1 MRLTSLQRQFLWPAD
16 VPLVELRS
24 WIRQQLAEEGD
35 VLRWA
40 LTGVDSSVDAVR
52 TLQVEAV
59 ISA

>member
-1 MRLTSLQRQFLWPAD
+1 MRLTSLQRQFPWPAD

-24 WIRQQLAEEGD
+24 WIRQQLEVEGD

-40 LTGVDSSVDAVR
+40 LTAVR
-52 TLQVEAV
+52 FSADGARILQVEAV

>member
-1 MRLTSLQRQFLWPAD
+1 MRLTSLQRQLFWPAD

-24 WIRQQLAEEGD
+24 WIREQLAEEGD

-40 LTGVDSSVDAVR
+40 LTAVGSSADCGR

-59 ISA
+59 ISE

>member
-1 MRLTSLQRQFLWPAD
+1 MRLISLQLQFLWPAD
-16 VPLVELRS
+16 MPLVELRS
-24 WIRQQLAEEGD
+24 WIRHQLAAEGE

-40 LTGVDSSVDAVR
+40 LTAVGPTSDGGR

>member
-24 WIRQQLAEEGD
+24 WIREQLAVEGD

-40 LTGVDSSVDAVR
+40 LTGVGSSTDGAR
-52 TLQVEAV
+52 TLHVEAV

>member
-1 MRLTSLQRQFLWPAD
+1 MRLNILQRQFPWPAD

-24 WIRQQLAEEGD
+24 WIRYQLAAEGD

-40 LTGVDSSVDAVR
+40 LTAVGPTSDGGR

>member
-1 MRLTSLQRQFLWPAD
+1 MRLISLQRQFLWPAD

-24 WIRQQLAEEGD
+24 WIRQQLAADGD

-40 LTGVDSSVDAVR
+40 LTSVRSSADGGRIVD
-52 TLQVEAV
+52 VEAV

>member
-1 MRLTSLQRQFLWPAD
+1 MTLISLQRQLLWPAE

-24 WIRQQLAEEGD
+24 WILHQLAAEGE

-40 LTGVDSSVDAVR
+40 LTAVGPTADGGR